1 MKFKFHGMNNVDDPA
16 DVGARFNAAQQKSY
30 SECVNILNMDAD
42 ESGVSLRQGQTVALA
57 GACHSGWSNG
67 TVAYAVKSGYLVQF
81 TGTATT
87 NLIAVNGLLPMSFC
101 KVNDLTVAT
110 NGQQYLVIENGVA
123 TEAIAPTGRFKV
135 TPPAGQY
142 LTFYSGRVYIASG
155 ATLICT
161 EPYSVDSCDSR
172 QMFTP
177 ITDDPITGLAA
188 VDNGIFIGTTKETF
202 FLAGADPFSEG
213 GMALK
218 TITNYGTV
226 HRTML
231 ETFSD
236 KVSLAQMS
244 GRCAMWQSTR
254 GFCAGGNS
262 GSFVNISE
270 KSAALP
276 VVATGASMLRE
287 QDGNIHFVSVT
298 GTGTAY
304 NTYIPPT
311 LDVTEIEL

>member
-16 DVGARFNAAQQKSY
+16 DVGARFNASNQRNFY
-30 SECVNILNMDAD
+30 EVVNILNMDAD

-67 TVAYAVKSGYLVQF
+67 TVAYAVKSGHLVQF

-87 NLIAVNGLLPMSFC
+87 NLIAANSLLPMSFC
-101 KVNDLTVAT
+101 QVNNLVVAT
-110 NGQQYLVIENGVA
+110 NGQQYLIIENGVA
-123 TEAIAPTGRFKV
+123 TTAIAPTGQFKV

-142 LTFYSGRVYIASG
+142 LTFYNGRVYIANG
-155 ATLICT
+155 ATLTCT

-172 QMFTP
+172 QMFIP
-177 ITDDPITGLAA
+177 ITDDPIAGLAA

-202 FLAGADPFSEG
+202 FLSGTDPFSDG

-218 TITNYGTV
+218 VVANYGTV

-236 KVSLAQMS
+236 KVSLAQMQ
-244 GRCAMWQSTR
+244 GRCAVWTSHR

-262 GSFVNISE
+262 GTFVNISE

-304 NTYIPPT
+304 NTYLPPT